1 MSAFATEP
9 QKPALV
15 LTKKSP
21 PPAIGVGQKSLA
33 AELTGAP
40 TFIGAPHEAALLA
53 RRATQMSM
61 PPSPPG
67 RFEAMYRLSP
77 SGDSIGQPSS
87 AMVLSS
93 TVLPAISS
101 IFCAGA
107 HTEKCGPPAQA
118 TAASDA
124 ATATTPATATAARL
138 VTETSPLSLWL
149 NAALRALQRGPTRAV
164 GCRNS
169 VPRRSAGF
177 AGGSSLRTLRVGA
190 GARRRPVYGSYW
202 RRFDYA
208 LNLDDPRRKL
218 ARQTDDGTH
227 FVDQNSGGNHTALN
241 RRLLELHLE
250 PAFSVGARNVA
261 DPVPHTPHCL
271 TCEGRRSQPPLMLP
285 LAAS

>member
-33 AELTGAP
+33 AEFTGAP
-40 TFIGAPHEAALLA
+40 TFTGAPHEAALLA

-87 AMVLSS
+87 ATVLSS
-93 TVLPAISS
+93 TLLPAISS

-107 HTEKCGPPAQA
+107 QPEKCGPPAQA
-118 TAASDA
+118 TAANDA

-138 VTETSPLSLWL
+138 VIETCRFVYGS
-149 NAALRALQRGPTRAV
+149 NAALRALQRGRTRA
-164 GCRNS
+164 
-169 VPRRSAGF
+169 P
-177 AGGSSLRTLRVGA
+177 
-190 GARRRPVYGSYW
+190 
-202 RRFDYA
+202 
-208 LNLDDPRRKL
+208 
-218 ARQTDDGTH
+218 
-227 FVDQNSGGNHTALN
+227 
-241 RRLLELHLE
+241 
-250 PAFSVGARNVA
+250 
-261 DPVPHTPHCL
+261 
-271 TCEGRRSQPPLMLP
+271 
-285 LAAS
+285 